1 MDRLKGEGVGD
12 LTQAGSQL
20 ISLVAYLAGAKQV
33 AWSIEK

>member
-1 MDRLKGEGVGD
+1 MEGRGVGD

-33 AWSIEK
+33 A